1 MQWQHW
7 GFPLVAEKQ
16 NKTILFR
23 RGRLMSSK
31 KITKYDLVE
40 AVYLNTKAE
49 KKLVQ
54 EIVENLLLQLKESL
68 KSGNTI
74 ELRGFGTFEARLRKG
89 RSKARNPKTGEQL
102 SVAPHYVAAFR
113 SGQELKKSLWELP
126 VENSGTN

>member
-54 EIVENLLLQLKESL
+54 EIVENLLLQLKESFHL
-68 KSGNTI
+68 
-74 ELRGFGTFEARLRKG
+74 
-89 RSKARNPKTGEQL
+89 L
-102 SVAPHYVAAFR
+102 SFR
-113 SGQELKKSLWELP
+113 FLI
-126 VENSGTN
+126 